1 MLSKRL
7 TFSLGLAIIAVL
19 AAVPASAQ
27 SCSSSTTKSRVTYS
41 LHQPITQTIYDVCT
55 ASPATAGYDPATI
68 GCTGLNPDPKA
79 CVTLGGE
86 FFYEY
91 SCQTQ
96 PNGDYHLQLI
106 SHYNLTGTKNG
117 VKYIGTDTQT
127 YNLKMDPDG
136 SFPPVPTSDF
146 TTSDKFRLIAQ
157 GPTPDEIMTQKTHIR
172 VNAQGVITV
181 DQQGSPVIKCTNT
194 NTCSH

>member
-7 TFSLGLAIIAVL
+7 TFSLGVAIIAVL
-19 AAVPASAQ
+19 AALPASAQ
-27 SCSSSTTKSRVTYS
+27 SCSSTTKSSVSYN
-41 LHQPITQTIYDVCT
+41 LHNPITQTLYDVCT
-55 ASPATAGYDPATI
+55 ASPATAGYDTDII
-68 GCTGLNPDPKA
+68 GCTGLHPDPNA

-86 FFYEY
+86 YFYEWSY
-91 SCQTQ
+91 QGW
-96 PNGDYHLQLI
+96 PNGDCHVQWT

-117 VKYIGTDTQT
+117 VKYIGKDTQH

-157 GPTPDEIMTQKTHIR
+157 GPTPDEIMTQKTHVR

-181 DQQGSPVIKCTNT
+181 DQQGSPVIKCT
-194 NTCSH
+194 H